1 MPLWSD
7 WEALFSPPLPLL
19 LHRLLP
25 GKADSHACTCCR
37 ISYILVEIQTW
48 QRWPQT
54 FGKWIKSWATGSLV
68 VTLGSL
74 LLDMLVLE
82 VLVTFDSMVLELQ
95 NHKPP
100 SNANHQRTVWWPR
113 LLQNPWSW
121 KSIGIVHLRLWLKK
135 LEWNEWTK
143 AGKRGSSSK
152 MDADDGWWRWG
163 RSRHPLSITHMTPPS
178 KALGLIL
185 KEIAPPI
192 KLCKNQYKR
201 ETWPPILLKQAF
213 VTALASKFFGKV
225 TWTFTTPIPHII
237 PSISKLGV

>member
-1 MPLWSD
+1 MPLWSN

-25 GKADSHACTCCR
+25 GNVDSHACTCCR
-37 ISYILVEIQTW
+37 ISYILVEIQT
-48 QRWPQT
+48 
-54 FGKWIKSWATGSLV
+54 FGKWIKSSASGSLV

-82 VLVTFDSMVLELQ
+82 VLVTFDSMLLELQ

-100 SNANHQRTVWWPR
+100 SNANHQRTVWWPH

-121 KSIGIVHLRLWLKK
+121 KSIGIVHLRLWLKWM
-135 LEWNEWTK
+135 LMM
-143 AGKRGSSSK
+143 G
-152 MDADDGWWRWG
+152 DGWWG
-163 RSRHPLSITHMTPPS
+163 HPRHPLSTTHMTPLS

-213 VTALASKFFGKV
+213 VTALASKFFEKV

-237 PSISKLGV
+237 PSISRN